1 MADQATSLPQA
12 APLTGSSNSATRF
25 RDGLVFYV
33 LAAVLTIFFFGP
45 FFWTVSSS
53 LKVAS
58 EITTSP
64 PVFWPAEVQWGNY
77 YRAWTKVP
85 FFTMGLASFPIP
97 GTNLLL
103 SVPTFGG
110 FYVNSLIVTGLAV
123 IGQVL
128 SATLVAYGF
137 ARFQFPFRNALFMLV
152 IATLIVP
159 WEVTIIPSFLLYK
172 WLGWLDTLK
181 PLIVPSWFGGSPL
194 YIFLLRQFF
203 LGIPRELDEA
213 AEMDGANSF
222 RVLWQILVPL
232 CMPAITT
239 VAIFSFLQHWN
250 EFIQPLIFLNSEA
263 NYTVSLGLRLFQ
275 TSPTDPGEPKEHLLM
290 AAAVIASI
298 PCILLFFA
306 AQRFFV
312 RGIVMSGIKG

>member
-1 MADQATSLPQA
+1 MANRAATLPA
-12 APLTGSSNSATRF
+12 SARTGVPAISVKRL
-25 RDGLVFYV
+25 RGQILFY
-33 LAAVLTIFFFGP
+33 LAAAILTLFFFGP
-45 FFWTVSSS
+45 FFWTLTSS
-53 LKVAS
+53 LKAPA
-58 EITTSP
+58 EITTYP
-64 PVFWPAEVQWGNY
+64 PVFLPEELRFGNY
-77 YRAWTKVP
+77 VRAWTRVP
-85 FFTMGLASFPIP
+85 FL
-97 GTNLLL
+97 
-103 SVPTFGG
+103 TF
-110 FYVNSLIVTGLAV
+110 YTNSLIVTVMAV
-123 IGQVL
+123 SGQVL

-137 ARFQFPFRNALFMLV
+137 ARFQFPFRNTLFMLV

-159 WEVTIIPSFLLYK
+159 WEVTIVPSFLLYK

-203 LGIPRELDEA
+203 MTIPRDLDEA

-222 RVLWQILVPL
+222 RILWQILVPL
-232 CMPAITT
+232 CLPAITT

-250 EFIQPLIFLNSEA
+250 EFIQPLIFLNSEQ

-275 TSPTDPGEPKEHLLM
+275 TSPSDPGEPKEHLLM
-290 AAAVIASI
+290 AATVIATI

>member
-1 MADQATSLPQA
+1 MADQAATLHRA
-12 APLTGSSNSATRF
+12 AHVTGSSSSAARL
-25 RDGLVFYV
+25 RDGIVFYV
-33 LAAVLTIFFFGP
+33 VAGILAFFFFGP

-53 LKVAS
+53 LKVPS
-58 EITTSP
+58 EITTYP
-64 PVFWPAEVQWGNY
+64 PVFIPDQLQFQNY
-77 YRAWTKVP
+77 ARAWTKVP
-85 FFTMGLASFPIP
+85 FL
-97 GTNLLL
+97 
-103 SVPTFGG
+103 TF
-110 FYVNSLIVTGLAV
+110 YINSIIVTVLAV
-123 IGQVL
+123 TGQVL
-128 SATLVAYGF
+128 SASLVAYGF
-137 ARFQFPFRNALFMLV
+137 ARFQFPFRNTLFMLV

-159 WEVTIIPSFLLYK
+159 WEVTIVPSFLLYK

-203 LGIPRELDEA
+203 LSIPRDLDEA

-222 RVLWQILVPL
+222 RILWQILVPL
-232 CMPAITT
+232 CAPAITT

-250 EFIQPLIFLNSEA
+250 EFIQPLIFLNTHD

-275 TSPTDPGEPKEHLLM
+275 TSPADPGEPKEHLLM
-290 AAAVIASI
+290 AAAVIATI

-312 RGIVMSGIKG
+312 RGIVMTGIKG

>member
-1 MADQATSLPQA
+1 MANRAATLTSSQARAGTSSESLA
-12 APLTGSSNSATRF
+12 RLRSGI
-25 RDGLVFYV
+25 GFYV
-33 LAAVLTIFFFGP
+33 IASLLTLFFMGP
-45 FFWTVSSS
+45 FVWTLISS
-53 LKVAS
+53 LKLPS
-58 EITTSP
+58 EITTYP
-64 PVFWPAEVQWGNY
+64 PVLIPESLRFENY
-77 YRAWTKVP
+77 ARAWTKVP
-85 FFTMGLASFPIP
+85 FFT
-97 GTNLLL
+97 
-103 SVPTFGG
+103 
-110 FYVNSLIVTGLAV
+110 FYMNSLIVTILAV
-123 IGQVL
+123 LGQVI

-137 ARFQFPFRNALFMLV
+137 SRFRFPYRDTIFMLV

-159 WEVTIIPSFLLYK
+159 WEVTIVPSFILYK

-181 PLIVPSWFGGSPL
+181 PLIVPSWLGGSPF

-203 LGIPRELDEA
+203 MGIPREFDEA

-232 CMPAITT
+232 CIPAITT

-250 EFIQPLIFLNSEA
+250 EFIQPLIFLNSPE
-263 NYTVSLGLRLFQ
+263 NFTVSIGLRFFQ
-275 TSPTDPGEPKEHLLM
+275 TVPADPGEPKEHLLM

>member
-1 MADQATSLPQA
+1 MADQTATLPRA
-12 APLTGSSNSATRF
+12 ASTGMNERAWGRL
-25 RDGLVFYV
+25 RAQIVFYV
-33 LAAVLTIFFFGP
+33 IGAILTFFFFFP
-45 FFWTVSSS
+45 FYWTLSSS
-53 LKVAS
+53 LKAPA
-58 EITTSP
+58 EITTFP
-64 PVFWPAEVQWGNY
+64 PVFVPEQLHFENY
-77 YRAWTKVP
+77 VRAWTKVP
-85 FFTMGLASFPIP
+85 FL
-97 GTNLLL
+97 
-103 SVPTFGG
+103 TF
-110 FYVNSLIVTGLAV
+110 YMNSIIVTGLAV

-128 SATLVAYGF
+128 SASMVAYGF
-137 ARFQFPFRNALFMLV
+137 ARFQFPFRNTLFMLV

-203 LGIPRELDEA
+203 MTIPRDLDEA

-232 CMPAITT
+232 CIPALTT
-239 VAIFSFLQHWN
+239 VAIFGFLQHWN
-250 EFIQPLIFLNSEA
+250 EFIQPLIFLNTES

-275 TSPTDPGEPKEHLLM
+275 TSPADPGEPKEHLLM
-290 AAAVIASI
+290 AAAVIASL
-298 PCILLFFA
+298 PCILLFFS

-312 RGIVMSGIKG
+312 RGIVMTGIKG

>member
-1 MADQATSLPQA
+1 MA
-12 APLTGSSNSATRF
+12 NR
-25 RDGLVFYV
+25 
-33 LAAVLTIFFFGP
+33 AAVLHPSQAPSRAQSESFARLRSGVIFYVVAGLLTLFFLGP
-45 FFWTVSSS
+45 FIWTVISS
-53 LKVAS
+53 LKQPT
-58 EITTSP
+58 EITTYP
-64 PVFWPAEVQWGNY
+64 PIFVPESLQFGNY
-77 YRAWTKVP
+77 ARAWTKVP
-85 FFTMGLASFPIP
+85 FFT
-97 GTNLLL
+97 
-103 SVPTFGG
+103 
-110 FYVNSLIVTGLAV
+110 FYVNSFIVTILAV
-123 IGQVL
+123 MGQVI

-137 ARFQFPFRNALFMLV
+137 SRFRFPFRDAIFMLV

-159 WEVTIIPSFLLYK
+159 WEVTIVPSFILYK

-181 PLIVPSWFGGSPL
+181 PLIVPYWLGGSPF

-203 LGIPRELDEA
+203 MGIPREFDEA
-213 AEMDGANSF
+213 AEIDGANSF

-232 CMPAITT
+232 CIPALTT

-250 EFIQPLIFLNSEA
+250 EFIQPLIFLNSPE
-263 NYTVSLGLRLFQ
+263 NFTVSLGLRFFQ
-275 TSPTDPGEPKEHLLM
+275 TVPSDPGEPKEHLLM

>member
-1 MADQATSLPQA
+1 MSGGSASA
-12 APLTGSSNSATRF
+12 ARLRSAII
-25 RDGLVFYV
+25 FYV
-33 LAAVLTIFFFGP
+33 VAGLLTFFFFGP
-45 FFWTVSSS
+45 FFWTLTSSF
-53 LKVAS
+53 KAPD
-58 EITTSP
+58 EITTFP
-64 PVFWPAEVQWGNY
+64 PVFVPEVWRFENY

-85 FFTMGLASFPIP
+85 FL
-97 GTNLLL
+97 
-103 SVPTFGG
+103 TF
-110 FYVNSLIVTGLAV
+110 YTNSLIVTGLAV
-123 IGQVL
+123 TGQVI
-128 SATLVAYGF
+128 SASLVAYGF

-159 WEVTIIPSFLLYK
+159 WEVTIVPSFLLYK

-203 LGIPRELDEA
+203 MSIPRDLDEA
-213 AEMDGANSF
+213 AEIDGAGSF
-222 RVLWQILVPL
+222 RILWQILIPL
-232 CMPAITT
+232 CMPALTT

-250 EFIQPLIFLNSEA
+250 EFIQPLIFLNSES

-275 TSPTDPGEPKEHLLM
+275 TAPNDPGEPKEHLLM
-290 AAAVIASI
+290 AAAVIATL

>member
-1 MADQATSLPQA
+1 MADQVATLPRSVRVTAGSASLA
-12 APLTGSSNSATRF
+12 RLRTRVIFYLVAGILTF
-25 RDGLVFYV
+25 
-33 LAAVLTIFFFGP
+33 FFFGP
-45 FFWTVSSS
+45 FLWTLISS
-53 LKVAS
+53 LKQPH
-58 EITTSP
+58 EITTFP
-64 PVFWPAEVQWGNY
+64 PIFIPEELRFGNY

-85 FFTMGLASFPIP
+85 FL
-97 GTNLLL
+97 
-103 SVPTFGG
+103 TF
-110 FYVNSLIVTGLAV
+110 YINSLIVTGLAV
-123 IGQVL
+123 SGQVL
-128 SATLVAYGF
+128 SASLVAYGF
-137 ARFQFPFRNALFMLV
+137 ARFRFPFRNTLFMLV

-159 WEVTIIPSFLLYK
+159 WEVTIVPSFLLYK

-203 LGIPRELDEA
+203 LSIPRDLDEA

-222 RVLWQILVPL
+222 RILWQILVPL
-232 CMPAITT
+232 CAPAITT

-250 EFIQPLIFLNSEA
+250 EFIQPLIFLNTEQ

-275 TSPTDPGEPKEHLLM
+275 TSPADPGEPKEHLLM
-290 AAAVIASI
+290 AAAVIATI